1 MEKLE
6 DVASIVIDVGESCQ
20 AHGLV
25 EEDLP
30 DGVRKILESLQK
42 YVWLFFFRFHC
53 LTYAKRFGRHQRR
66 IETVHRDKRDQ
77 EGTATCGHAPE
88 GQEI

>member
-1 MEKLE
+1 MKQYKEEWGAVMEKLA

-30 DGVRKILESLQK
+30 DGVRNILKSRHR
-42 YVWLFFFRFHC
+42 YVRPILVRVRC
-53 LTYAKRFGRHQRR
+53 LTYAK
-66 IETVHRDKRDQ
+66 
-77 EGTATCGHAPE
+77 
-88 GQEI
+88 